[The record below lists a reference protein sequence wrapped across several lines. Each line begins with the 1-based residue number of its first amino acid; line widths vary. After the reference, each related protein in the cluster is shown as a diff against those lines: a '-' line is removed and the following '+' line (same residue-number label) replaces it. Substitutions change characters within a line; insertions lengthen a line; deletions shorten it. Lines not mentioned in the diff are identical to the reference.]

1 MHTALC
7 NDLLGKSELLMMA
20 EIIASQRASPLITTN
35 NHEPYEPHG
44 HYEPHKPHGTHGPIG
59 IIELID
65 LIDLMNLMDL
75 MDLIDLLD
83 PLDLMNH
90 KMHKDYGPCGSARII
105 VLTKL
110 TDWFYDSTKTTLSI

>member
-44 HYEPHKPHGTHGPIG
+44 HYEPHKPHGPHGP
-59 IIELID
+59 
-65 LIDLMNLMDL
+65 
-75 MDLIDLLD
+75 
-83 PLDLMNH
+83 
-90 KMHKDYGPCGSARII
+90 YGPHEPQDAQGLWTMWIRKNYSPHKAHGL
-105 VLTKL
+105 VLC
-110 TDWFYDSTKTTLSI
+110 FN